1 MKNTGPKELNSN
13 LLADTGF
20 NIIDKKKLKKEF
32 YQLLLQEQQEFY
44 WKKLLEKLLVLKD
57 GFSIFFRPLMTA
69 GLPLMN
75 NVLTPLA
82 KRVFYH

>member
-44 WKKLLEKLLVLKD
+44 
-57 GFSIFFRPLMTA
+57 
-69 GLPLMN
+69 
-75 NVLTPLA
+75 
-82 KRVFYH
+82 